1 MVVRA
6 SRGWN
11 VRLLAWSR
19 PRGWNV
25 RLLAWNR
32 LREWSG
38 QPPQPRLKIRAVGGA
53 VTAAET
59 GAKAAA
65 AAAECAKRPLNDT
78 DTVHKD
84 AFYV

>member
-6 SRGWN
+6 SLGWN
-11 VRLLAWSR
+11 RHREWNGRRLVWSRLL
-19 PRGWNV
+19 V
-25 RLLAWNR
+25 WNR
-32 LREWSG
+32 LLVWSG
-38 QPPQPRLKIRAVGGA
+38 RLPQPRLKIRAVGGA

-59 GAKAAA
+59 AAKVAA